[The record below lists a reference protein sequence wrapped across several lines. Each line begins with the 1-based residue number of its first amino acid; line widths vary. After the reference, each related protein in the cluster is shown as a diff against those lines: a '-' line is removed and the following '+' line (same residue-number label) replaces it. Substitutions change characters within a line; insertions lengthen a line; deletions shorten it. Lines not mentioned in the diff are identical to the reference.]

1 MARKSGPPAP
11 GHDNLFL
18 QEVGWTA
25 ANAQANLAAQN
36 KKREAIRAMTIVA
49 QTVPQARARVG
60 AGVVTLLAVGVFIS
74 YVDRGNVA
82 TAAPLMKDELR
93 LSASEI
99 GLLFSA
105 FYWTYIPAQLL
116 AGWLAERINAYRT
129 LALGLVLWS
138 LATVATG
145 FAGGFAVLLALRLAL
160 GLGEG
165 AIFPCSSKII
175 AQHIPVQRLGAANG
189 AIATG
194 LALGPAFGTFFG
206 GLFMARYGWRASF
219 VVLGCISLLWLVP
232 WFTTTRDARAIER
245 DTVPDSA
252 PGLLAILK
260 RREVWAASL
269 GHFCGNYVFY
279 FVIWWLPLYL
289 VKARG
294 FSVPQMAE
302 IGGVMYLI
310 YAASCQ
316 ATGWLSD
323 LWMRNGASA
332 NRVRK
337 SFLVAAG
344 IGATAAMMVCAV
356 GDAAV
361 CVASLFAAGFFFG
374 FATPHIYAVGQ
385 ILAGPRAA
393 GNWVSVQNCL
403 GNFSGIL
410 CPLITGFVV
419 DRTGEYFWAIAL
431 ACAVTLFGIVAWG
444 IMIPKVAPLDWSER
458 KA

>member
-1 MARKSGPPAP
+1 
-11 GHDNLFL
+11 
-18 QEVGWTA
+18 
-25 ANAQANLAAQN
+25 
-36 KKREAIRAMTIVA
+36 MTIAVE
-49 QTVPQARARVG
+49 TVPQSRAQLG
-60 AGVVTLLAVGVFIS
+60 AGVVTLLAVAVFIS

-93 LSASEI
+93 LSTSEI

-116 AGWLAERINAYRT
+116 AGWLAERIDAYRT
-129 LALGLVLWS
+129 LALGLLLWS

-145 FAGGFAVLLALRLAL
+145 FAGGFSVLLALRLAL

-165 AIFPCSSKII
+165 AIFPCSSKMI
-175 AQHIPVQRLGAANG
+175 AQHIPQHRLGAANG

-206 GLFMARYGWRASF
+206 GMFIARYGWRASF
-219 VVLGCISLLWLVP
+219 VLLGAISLLWLVP
-232 WFTTTRDARAIER
+232 WLNATRNARVIER
-245 DTVPDSA
+245 ETVHDPA
-252 PGLLAILK
+252 PGFLAILK
-260 RREVWAASL
+260 RREAWGASI

-294 FSVPQMAE
+294 FSLTQMAT
-302 IGGVMYLI
+302 IGGAMYLI
-310 YAASCQ
+310 YAANCQ

-323 LWMRNGASA
+323 LWMQRGASA

-337 SFLVAAG
+337 TFLVVAG
-344 IGATAAMMVCAV
+344 IGATVAMMACAV
-356 GDAAV
+356 GNAAV

-410 CPLITGFVV
+410 CPLITGLVV
-419 DRTGEYFWAIAL
+419 DRTGQYFWAIAL
-431 ACAVTLFGIVAWG
+431 ACAITLFGIVAWTV
-444 IMIPKVAPLDWSER
+444 MIPKIAPLDWSGK
-458 KA
+458 KATAP

>member
-1 MARKSGPPAP
+1 MT
-11 GHDNLFL
+11 
-18 QEVGWTA
+18 VA
-25 ANAQANLAAQN
+25 ADALPQS
-36 KKREAIRAMTIVA
+36 RAK
-49 QTVPQARARVG
+49 VG
-60 AGVVTLLAVGVFIS
+60 AGIVTLLAVAVFVS

-116 AGWLAERINAYRT
+116 AGWLAGRINAYAT
-129 LALGLVLWS
+129 LALGLGLWS
-138 LATVATG
+138 LATAATG

-175 AQHIPVQRLGAANG
+175 AQHIPERRLGAANG

-194 LALGPAFGTFFG
+194 LALGPAFGTFCG
-206 GLFMARYGWRASF
+206 GLFIARYGWRASF
-219 VVLGCISLLWLVP
+219 VLLGCMSLLWLVP
-232 WFTTTRDARAIER
+232 WLNATRDVRAAER
-245 DTVPDSA
+245 AAVQVPA
-252 PGLLAILK
+252 PGFLAILK
-260 RREVWAASL
+260 RREIWAASL

-294 FSVPQMAE
+294 FTLSQMAV
-302 IGGVMYLI
+302 IGGAMYLI
-310 YAASCQ
+310 YAANCQ

-323 LWMRNGASA
+323 LWMQKGASA

-337 SFLVAAG
+337 TFLVVAG
-344 IGATAAMMVCAV
+344 FGATIAMMACAV
-356 GDAAV
+356 GNATV
-361 CVASLFAAGFFFG
+361 CVGSLFAAGFFFG

-393 GNWVSVQNCL
+393 GNWISVQNCL

-410 CPLITGFVV
+410 CPLVTGFVV
-419 DRTGEYFWAIAL
+419 DRTGSYFWAIAL
-431 ACAVTLFGIVAWG
+431 ACAITLFGIVAWG
-444 IMIPKVAPLDWSER
+444 VMIPKIAPLDWGE
-458 KA
+458 KPA